1 MFTGMEPYQ
10 GVEMSN
16 KAQIDA
22 VEHLLMAV
30 LEEKTTRDI
39 ERVFE
44 KAQVSI
50 MGSAGP
56 GGPTQ
61 KTQAFEYLRHIRTNM
76 SD

>member
-1 MFTGMEPYQ
+1 
-10 GVEMSN
+10 MSS

-44 KAQVSI
+44 KAQGSI
-50 MGSAGP
+50 MGSTGP
-56 GGPTQ
+56 GGTTQ
-61 KTQAFEYLRHIRTNM
+61 KMQACEYLRHIRTNM
-76 SD
+76 SH